1 MNEDSIVR
9 MGRALNGMTTRKR
22 PWKTI
27 AKRPLGKK
35 AVQNIG
41 NGSNGQFA
49 LVAPC
54 RDQVDYSLWA
64 TREGAEKWK
73 RRLDR
78 AGCCGGCQPWTHS
91 IVDLGEVK

>member
-1 MNEDSIVR
+1 MR

-27 AKRPLGKK
+27 AKRLLGKK

-41 NGSNGQFA
+41 DGSNGQVA
-49 LVAPC
+49 LVTPC
-54 RDQVDYSLWA
+54 RDQVDFSLWA
-64 TREGAEKWK
+64 TREGAEKCK
-73 RRLDR
+73 PRLDR
-78 AGCCGGCQPWTHS
+78 GGCRGPCQQEMGHS